1 MARLKGAKIMVA
13 APNTATNLVLQSP
26 GFQQES
32 RRVASQIIPQLQM
45 DAYRDGKKPS
55 MTTYRTLS
63 SFKGTRRAGTEIKYH
78 RTQHSGDTLKGFGL

>member
-13 APNTATNLVLQSP
+13 APNAATNLVMQSA

-32 RRVASQIIPQLQM
+32 RRVASRIIPQLQM
-45 DAYRDGKKPS
+45 DSYRSQPPS

-63 SFKGTRRAGTEIKYH
+63 TFNGTRRAGTEIKYH
-78 RTQHSGDTLKGFGL
+78 RTPHSGDTLKGLGL